1 MSSQEPGFPERRKNA
16 LLRLLINE
24 MMQQIRELQ
33 AHQGPWPEE
42 ERERAER
49 DLDRIMEQVRG
60 AAIRKEGA

>member
-1 MSSQEPGFPERRKNA
+1 MSEETAFPERRKNA

-24 MMQQIRELQ
+24 MMQQIRDLQ
-33 AHQGPWPEE
+33 AHEGSWPSD
-42 ERERAER
+42 ERERVER